1 MTGPL
6 ANSNVEAA
14 AEEPG
19 SALLKAVN
27 RKVQGAAQACQAQ
40 GLVFLPVALETL
52 GGFHRV
58 AIEQVKKIGAALA
71 RHQGTDE
78 QVATKQLF
86 QRLSLTLM
94 RGNAALLLGRKPEG
108 DFASAEVDG
117 IL

>member
-40 GLVFLPVALETL
+40 GLVFLPVAFETP

-78 QVATKQLF
+78 QLF